1 MKEEEIK
8 RDAEGHRIPEAPEGT
23 FVINIGGAAAEE
35 LSNNYNFK
43 TTFWSDFTIAEAFG
57 ADAIIDTFNR
67 AFEEWKSDYIYL
79 TELVLV
85 LNWKLWNWYEKG
97 EDAIAKI
104 YDALWREAD
113 AFAYDNLQG
122 EELEYFMKETD

>member
-23 FVINIGGAAAEE
+23 FVINIGGGAAEE

-67 AFEEWKSDYIYL
+67 AFNEWKSDYIYL

-104 YDALWREAD
+104 YDTLWREAD
-113 AFAYDNLQG
+113 SFAYDNLQG